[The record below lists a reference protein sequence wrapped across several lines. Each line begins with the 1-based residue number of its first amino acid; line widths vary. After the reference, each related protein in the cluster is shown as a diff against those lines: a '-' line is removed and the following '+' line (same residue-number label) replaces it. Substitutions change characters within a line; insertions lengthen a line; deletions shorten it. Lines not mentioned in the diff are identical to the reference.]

1 MRKVVIG
8 IIINFFLIIPQLSF
22 GQLSYDSLISIYET
36 QLTKELDSIEGKMH
50 YKAIVSR
57 FLEEVY
63 RDNEI
68 SDGEMADVLM
78 LAAKGEKMNK
88 VDEAAYLLQSII
100 PWVPGKMAYEAFLR
114 YKVGE
119 YFLNQR
125 KSVLSIEQYLK
136 AALLFEKQNMI
147 QPLAKTYLRIS
158 IINLM
163 GNNEKVGLNYA
174 SQGLELMKTTKLINR
189 QDSDVI
195 RSLYSVKGLLQ
206 RRLGD
211 YKNSLIN
218 TDEAINLSLAM
229 KDSVITD
236 ISYGNKAVNY
246 YELGDYDAALPLLK
260 RDYDTSLKA
269 EVYFSAFNAGIYMC
283 KIHLKKGDK
292 KALEATFS
300 DITRIFEQHNISSY
314 NSQTEYYKIGADL
327 ALLNNDV
334 QAANDYLMKFMR
346 LDQIRDS
353 VNKVNDVAQ
362 LQEKYLL
369 DREINKLELL
379 QRSNQLQATHLKL
392 RTALLIIIALA
403 LIIVLWYVFVLR
415 QKNNKIDKL
424 NELLEAKVSERTNS
438 LMAINKE
445 LDTYLYRASHDIRRP
460 IRTLLGLNNVSK
472 LNQDKKEL
480 EKLFDQVHFTAL
492 NMDKMLF
499 KLQMAYDLNNDHPI
513 ELVNLKEV
521 LDKCLA
527 DMAIEVE
534 SFNAKIKIDISET
547 AASVHANN
555 ALMRIVLENILENA
569 MLYQNHGKPEIE
581 ISTDVGKYFFYI
593 HIKDNGYGIPSEYYD
608 RIFTAYFKISNKTQG
623 SGLGLFLA
631 HRAISF
637 LEGEIVIQSQIN
649 AGSHFTI
656 KIPVNPK

>member
-1 MRKVVIG
+1 M
-8 IIINFFLIIPQLSF
+8 LYTIPQISF
-22 GQLSYDSLISIYET
+22 GQLSYDSLIAIYEN
-36 QLTKELDSIEGKMH
+36 QLAKQVDSVEGQMP
-50 YKAIVSR
+50 YKSLVSR
-57 FLEEVY
+57 FLEEIY

-68 SDGEMADVLM
+68 SDGEMADVLV
-78 LAAKGEKMNK
+78 LAAKGEKMK
-88 VDEAAYLLQSII
+88 KLDEAAYLLQSTI
-100 PWVPGKMAYEAFLR
+100 PWVYEKSVYVAFLH
-114 YKVGE
+114 YKLGE

-125 KSVLSIEQYLK
+125 KLVLAIEQYLK
-136 AALLFEKQNMI
+136 AAMLFENEDMVKQ
-147 QPLAKTYLRIS
+147 LAKTYLRIS
-158 IINLM
+158 MVNLM
-163 GNNEKVGLNYA
+163 GSNEKVGINYS
-174 SQGLELMKTTKLINR
+174 SQGLELMKTVKLINR
-189 QDSDVI
+189 QDSEIV

-206 RRLGD
+206 RRMGD
-211 YKNSLIN
+211 YESSLNSTN
-218 TDEAINLSLAM
+218 KAIEFSLAM

-246 YELGDYDAALPLLK
+246 YNLGKYDEALPLLK

-269 EVYFSAFNAGIYMC
+269 EIYYSAFNAGIYMC
-283 KIHLKKGDK
+283 KIYLKKSNK
-292 KALEATFS
+292 EALQTKFNE
-300 DITRIFEQHNISSY
+300 ITKIFEEHGISNN
-314 NSQTEYYKIGADL
+314 NSRIEYYKIGADL

-334 QAANDYLMKFMR
+334 QAANEYLIKFMR
-346 LDQIRDS
+346 LDEIRDS
-353 VNKVNDVAQ
+353 VNKGNDIAH
-362 LQEKYLL
+362 LQEKYML

-379 QRSNQLQATHLKL
+379 EKSNQLQATHLKL

-438 LMAINKE
+438 LLAINKE

-492 NMDKMLF
+492 SMDKMLF

-513 ELVNLKEV
+513 ELVNLKE
-521 LDKCLA
+521 LLNKCLK

-534 SFNAKIKIDISET
+534 SFNAKIKIDIAEK
-547 AASVHANN
+547 AALVRANN

-569 MLYQNHGKPEIE
+569 MLYQNHGNPEIE
-581 ISTDVGKYFFYI
+581 ISTDIGKYFFYI
-593 HIKDNGYGIPSEYYD
+593 HIKDNGYGIPSEYFD
-608 RIFTAYFKISNKTQG
+608 KIFTAYFKISNKTQG

-637 LEGEIVIQSQIN
+637 LDGEIVIQSQIN
-649 AGSHFTI
+649 MGSHFTI
-656 KIPVNPK
+656 KIPVSPK